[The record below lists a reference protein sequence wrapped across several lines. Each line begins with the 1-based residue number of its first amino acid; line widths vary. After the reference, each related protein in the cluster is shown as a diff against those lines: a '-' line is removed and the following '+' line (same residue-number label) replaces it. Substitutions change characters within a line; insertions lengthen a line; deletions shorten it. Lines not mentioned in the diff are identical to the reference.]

1 MSSSK
6 SNSHSTSNTKT
17 SRIIIPSI
25 RKLTP
30 NFNGCYYILINV
42 NETKVH
48 KTKPFEFKSPSN
60 CEINQSF
67 PLDPSVSTIDKI
79 TFELHEKGTLITS
92 LICKGE
98 VTRNKQTKDEFTNN
112 FICYLI
118 NNNNENC
125 MMLYYN
131 LEFIG
136 ENIFQ
141 SFTTTANALTKT
153 NASTSWL
160 TSIAHNSKN
169 NNDIHMLFIH
179 NLEYIRRVITE
190 IEGIIKW
197 KQQHWKSIFFLL
209 INTFILLQSKTCFV
223 FILPLLLILMQAYYS
238 KHIDKV
244 FINANTNS
252 TNNKLFYAL
261 LNAYNSI
268 IYTYEYCVHKCLN
281 GNKRFVYELYLNIFK
296 LFIMNII
303 VFYTPLFHF
312 VSVRNI
318 LLLFIWGITLSYNT
332 YVCTAYEFI
341 TRVIKNTLFSL
352 VNKSNTVHTWYMHVV
367 HLVQMAIPFYSLY
380 VFIKQQEEK
389 DVITQGQIFS
399 FRSNDVT
406 TTNVND
412 ISIKRSRQR
421 KLSGSDSTKKHMNE
435 MISRSDSKRS
445 TMGINQSGIK
455 RLIKV
460 ELYENERWW
469 VFVGW
474 TKNVVMNEVPLWCK
488 VSEPHLYCDK
498 PGIETKYDWI
508 SEWKVETHDTTDEE
522 GWEYSIDFNSLFSKS
537 NVGKY
542 VRRRK
547 WVRYAN

>member
-223 FILPLLLILMQAYYS
+223 FILPLLLILMQEYYS
-238 KHIDKV
+238 KHIYKV

-303 VFYTPLFHF
+303 VFYTPLFRF
-312 VSVRNI
+312 VSIRNI

-367 HLVQMAIPFYSLY
+367 HLVQMAIPFYSLF
-380 VFIKQQEEK
+380 VFVKQQEEK